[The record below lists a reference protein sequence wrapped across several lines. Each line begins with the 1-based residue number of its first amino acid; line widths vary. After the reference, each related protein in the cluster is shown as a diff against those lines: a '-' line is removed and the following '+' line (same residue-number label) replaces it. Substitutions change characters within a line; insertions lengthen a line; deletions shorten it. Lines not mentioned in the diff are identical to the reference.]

1 MRGNCELA
9 LCVPVRWAGM
19 HMQTTR
25 SNIVAVVFF
34 GGWFFCVWNPQFLPA
49 REWLN
54 CSLEYAL
61 GWCR

>member
-1 MRGNCELA
+1 
-9 LCVPVRWAGM
+9 M